1 MIDVIKSSKLY
12 FFLDVVIWFIAHNLP
27 IVIGL
32 LIQTY
37 FDGNNTIFIAC
48 CVCGLVLI
56 RIVCILIG
64 AKVDITAQHKW
75 ANFMY
80 KKAYAAL
87 EQSEIEAKQ
96 GEFMNALNEDVNEI
110 VGTISY
116 MIDTAC
122 NLIYGI
128 IVIVILVLVGLCF
141 FYNSKIGK
149 RVRIRAS
156 GTANEAIQ
164 KDASTPEGAKAYYN
178 AAIEKKEDELQ
189 QENVRYQQML
199 GKISNY
205 EDDLFHLK
213 KDAMKADVNVNAC
226 VDRGDDEAAKVYL
239 KEQQELNDKIDFIK
253 NTLKEWKE
261 NADVQKEKVEVLQ
274 QQLND
279 LKAEKESAVLTLE
292 TAQASKAFNVTPG
305 VSSSEEEK
313 MLEKVRDG
321 VKKQKEAADGARIV
335 YESSTIVQKQRLDK
349 KMKDDEINKKLQE
362 LKAKKGK

>member
-1 MIDVIKSSKLY
+1 M
-12 FFLDVVIWFIAHNLP
+12 N
-27 IVIGL
+27 
-32 LIQTY
+32 
-37 FDGNNTIFIAC
+37 
-48 CVCGLVLI
+48 
-56 RIVCILIG
+56 
-64 AKVDITAQHKW
+64 ITAG
-75 ANFMY
+75 A
-80 KKAYAAL
+80 
-87 EQSEIEAKQ
+87 
-96 GEFMNALNEDVNEI
+96 
-110 VGTISY
+110 
-116 MIDTAC
+116 
-122 NLIYGI
+122 I
-128 IVIVILVLVGLCF
+128 IIIVILVLVGLCF
-141 FYNSKIGK
+141 FFNSKIGK

-239 KEQQELNDKIDFIK
+239 KEQQELND
-253 NTLKEWKE
+253 
-261 NADVQKEKVEVLQ
+261 
-274 QQLND
+274 

>member
-1 MIDVIKSSKLY
+1 MNLFEIVVLIA
-12 FFLDVVIWFIAHNLP
+12 VVIC
-27 IVIGL
+27 IVL
-32 LIQTY
+32 FVART
-37 FDGNNTIFIAC
+37 T
-48 CVCGLVLI
+48 
-56 RIVCILIG
+56 R
-64 AKVDITAQHKW
+64 
-75 ANFMY
+75 
-80 KKAYAAL
+80 
-87 EQSEIEAKQ
+87 
-96 GEFMNALNEDVNEI
+96 
-110 VGTISY
+110 
-116 MIDTAC
+116 
-122 NLIYGI
+122 
-128 IVIVILVLVGLCF
+128 
-141 FYNSKIGK
+141 IGK
-149 RVRIRAS
+149 RVSLRVA
-156 GTANEAIQ
+156 GTADEAIQ
-164 KDASTPEGAKAYYN
+164 KDAATPEGAKAYYN
-178 AAIEKKEDELQ
+178 AAIEKKENELQ

-321 VKKQKEAADGARIV
+321 VKKQKEAADGARIA
-335 YESSTIVQKQRLDK
+335 YESSTTVQKQRLDK
-349 KMKDDEINKKLQE
+349 KMKDDEIDKKLQE
-362 LKAKKGK
+362 LKAKKGKYNDNVEHRRVCSMLINLFLSWILCREEKISVVTKG

>member
-1 MIDVIKSSKLY
+1 MNLFEIVVLIA
-12 FFLDVVIWFIAHNLP
+12 VVISIVLFIARTT
-27 IVIGL
+27 
-32 LIQTY
+32 Q
-37 FDGNNTIFIAC
+37 
-48 CVCGLVLI
+48 
-56 RIVCILIG
+56 
-64 AKVDITAQHKW
+64 
-75 ANFMY
+75 
-80 KKAYAAL
+80 
-87 EQSEIEAKQ
+87 
-96 GEFMNALNEDVNEI
+96 
-110 VGTISY
+110 
-116 MIDTAC
+116 
-122 NLIYGI
+122 
-128 IVIVILVLVGLCF
+128 
-141 FYNSKIGK
+141 IGK
-149 RVRIRAS
+149 RVSIRVAC
-156 GTANEAIQ
+156 TADEAIQ
-164 KDASTPEGAKAYYN
+164 KDAATPEGAKAYYN

-321 VKKQKEAADGARIV
+321 VKKQKEAADGARIA
-335 YESSTIVQKQRLDK
+335 YESSTTVQKQRLDK
-349 KMKDDEINKKLQE
+349 KMKDDEIDKKLQE

>member
-1 MIDVIKSSKLY
+1 M
-12 FFLDVVIWFIAHNLP
+12 N
-27 IVIGL
+27 
-32 LIQTY
+32 
-37 FDGNNTIFIAC
+37 
-48 CVCGLVLI
+48 
-56 RIVCILIG
+56 
-64 AKVDITAQHKW
+64 ITAG
-75 ANFMY
+75 A
-80 KKAYAAL
+80 
-87 EQSEIEAKQ
+87 
-96 GEFMNALNEDVNEI
+96 
-110 VGTISY
+110 
-116 MIDTAC
+116 
-122 NLIYGI
+122 I
-128 IVIVILVLVGLCF
+128 IIIVILVLVGLCF
-141 FYNSKIGK
+141 FFNSKIGK

-292 TAQASKAFNVTPG
+292 TAQVSKAFNVTPG

>member
-1 MIDVIKSSKLY
+1 MNLFEIVVLIA
-12 FFLDVVIWFIAHNLP
+12 VVIC
-27 IVIGL
+27 IVL
-32 LIQTY
+32 FVART
-37 FDGNNTIFIAC
+37 T
-48 CVCGLVLI
+48 
-56 RIVCILIG
+56 R
-64 AKVDITAQHKW
+64 
-75 ANFMY
+75 
-80 KKAYAAL
+80 
-87 EQSEIEAKQ
+87 
-96 GEFMNALNEDVNEI
+96 
-110 VGTISY
+110 
-116 MIDTAC
+116 
-122 NLIYGI
+122 
-128 IVIVILVLVGLCF
+128 
-141 FYNSKIGK
+141 IGK
-149 RVRIRAS
+149 RVSLRVA
-156 GTANEAIQ
+156 GTADEAIQ
-164 KDASTPEGAKAYYN
+164 KDAATPEGAKAYYN

-261 NADVQKEKVEVLQ
+261 NANVQKEKVEVLQ

-321 VKKQKEAADGARIV
+321 VKKQKEAADGARIA
-335 YESSTIVQKQRLDK
+335 YESSTTVQKQRLDK
-349 KMKDDEINKKLQE
+349 KMKDDEIDKKLQE

>member
-1 MIDVIKSSKLY
+1 M
-12 FFLDVVIWFIAHNLP
+12 N
-27 IVIGL
+27 
-32 LIQTY
+32 
-37 FDGNNTIFIAC
+37 
-48 CVCGLVLI
+48 
-56 RIVCILIG
+56 
-64 AKVDITAQHKW
+64 ITAG
-75 ANFMY
+75 A
-80 KKAYAAL
+80 
-87 EQSEIEAKQ
+87 
-96 GEFMNALNEDVNEI
+96 
-110 VGTISY
+110 
-116 MIDTAC
+116 
-122 NLIYGI
+122 I
-128 IVIVILVLVGLCF
+128 IIIVILVLVGLCF
-141 FYNSKIGK
+141 FFNSKIGK

-253 NTLKEWKE
+253 STLKEWKE

-292 TAQASKAFNVTPG
+292 TAQVSKAFNVTPG

-335 YESSTIVQKQRLDK
+335 YESSAIVQKQRLDK
-349 KMKDDEINKKLQE
+349 KMKDDEIDKKLQE

>member
-1 MIDVIKSSKLY
+1 M
-12 FFLDVVIWFIAHNLP
+12 N
-27 IVIGL
+27 
-32 LIQTY
+32 
-37 FDGNNTIFIAC
+37 
-48 CVCGLVLI
+48 
-56 RIVCILIG
+56 
-64 AKVDITAQHKW
+64 ITAG
-75 ANFMY
+75 A
-80 KKAYAAL
+80 
-87 EQSEIEAKQ
+87 
-96 GEFMNALNEDVNEI
+96 
-110 VGTISY
+110 
-116 MIDTAC
+116 
-122 NLIYGI
+122 I
-128 IVIVILVLVGLCF
+128 IIIVILVLVGLCF
-141 FYNSKIGK
+141 FFNSKIGK

-292 TAQASKAFNVTPG
+292 TAQASNAFNVTPG